1 MDHELSNNYSS
12 SALQSPLPEES
23 ILIIGAGYFGRR
35 AARVLCGAHLQRKP
49 LFIIDREG
57 EKLAEITGPS
67 IERIRS
73 DGIDFLVKN
82 APFLRPTNVIIPA
95 IPVHLSAEYL
105 KNCRH
110 KDFKIKQTDVPQEIK
125 RFFPH
130 TWSGSEGSLLISN
143 ADFTCP
149 DDCPEPEDYCTV
161 TGERRE
167 TPLYESLRRLVLP
180 GYRVYVIRSH
190 QLMPGVGG
198 YRVADLTELVGRV
211 KQERKGRWLV
221 GTACKCHGTLTALE
235 IQPGSTPPA
244 ESPASAAD
252 ECG

>member
-1 MDHELSNNYSS
+1 MAHEHSDNYGSS
-12 SALQSPLPEES
+12 TLHNPLPEES

-35 AARVLCGAHLQRKP
+35 AARLLRQVQLQRKP
-49 LFIIDREG
+49 LFIVDREG
-57 EKLAEITGPS
+57 ESLAKITESS
-67 IERIRS
+67 IERIQS
-73 DGIDFLVKN
+73 DGIQFLVKN
-82 APFLRPTNVIIPA
+82 FQFLQPSNFIIPA

-105 KNCRH
+105 KNYLH
-110 KDFKIKQTDVPQEIK
+110 KDFRIKQTDVPGEIK
-125 RFFPH
+125 RSLPH
-130 TWSGSEGSLLISN
+130 TWPGSEGSLLISY

-167 TPLYESLRRLVLP
+167 TPLYELLGQLDLP

-190 QLMPGVGG
+190 QLMPGLGG
-198 YRVADLTELVGRV
+198 YSVDDLMKLVDGV

-244 ESPASAAD
+244 ESHGFSR
-252 ECG
+252 G